1 MSKSTILFNFLQRK
15 MKFLSVLLEITQ
27 FSFCTKAASLNP
39 ISWKHYSDIQLIYC

>member
-27 FSFCTKAASLNP
+27 FSFCTNKFKPN
-39 ISWKHYSDIQLIYC
+39 QLETLF